1 MAKITVQVGTTEPI
15 DTTIRP
21 ASYMRASPYQPP
33 WAIPK
38 VGAGCA

>member
-21 ASYMRASPYQPP
+21 ASYMRASRTGHLR
-33 WAIPK
+33 AIQ
-38 VGAGCA
+38 G